1 MSQSRSVRRAARRR
15 SRRAEIEADR
25 RGRAG
30 APGARP
36 GSTLA
41 ALTSSALA
49 FSGIAGSAAADAP
62 TDRYSSDY
70 SFSYYKEDSL
80 PSSKVAPGSPTS
92 RYEIETHQF
101 QMTAPIFDRMD
112 MNVNVLYESMSGATP
127 WFVEEGADGKPVQVM
142 SGATV
147 SEKRTDAKL
156 STSYYFDRA
165 KLTGSSGFSIE
176 NDYASFG
183 GGLAAETHFNEKRTT
198 LGGALGFSIDYLDP
212 TDSNSEYPTRP
223 NSADKQSVS
232 VMASL
237 SQILARGTA
246 IQSSATYQY
255 QTGYLSDPYKL
266 VSVEGANVADS
277 RPDERNQF
285 TWLTRLRHRVEAM
298 NASVHLDYRF
308 YTDDWKLTSHTAEL
322 AWYQTFFTNFRLIPS
337 LRYYSQSQADFYDT
351 WFDIAP
357 ADGYASSDYRLSPY
371 GAISWRIQ
379 AEYGMQG
386 WPGTMDWVLS
396 FAWERY
402 LSDGDFAL
410 GKVSVENP
418 GLVNWNLFSVRFSAS
433 F

>member
-1 MSQSRSVRRAARRR
+1 VSQSRSVRRAAQRRARR
-15 SRRAEIEADR
+15 SGRLCTRRDV
-25 RGRAG
+25 AG
-30 APGARP
+30 APNARP

-49 FSGIAGSAAADAP
+49 LSGIAGSAAADAP

-70 SFSYYKEDSL
+70 SFSFYEEDSL
-80 PSSKVAPGSPTS
+80 SSSKVAPGSTRS

-101 QMTAPIFDRMD
+101 QMSAPIFERMD
-112 MNVNVLYESMSGATP
+112 VSINLLYESMSGATP

-142 SGATV
+142 SGASV
-147 SEKRTDAKL
+147 DDKRTDAKVA
-156 STSYYFDRA
+156 TSYYFDNA
-165 KLTGSSGFSIE
+165 KLTGTSGFSIE
-176 NDYASFG
+176 KDYTSFG
-183 GGLAAETHFNEKRTT
+183 GGIAGETHFNQKQTT
-198 LGGALGFSIDYLDP
+198 LGGAAGFSVDFLDP
-212 TDSNSEYPTRP
+212 TDSDEFATRP
-223 NSADKQSVS
+223 NSEEKQSVTL
-232 VMASL
+232 MASL

-255 QTGYLSDPYKL
+255 QTGFLSDPYKL
-266 VSVEGANVADS
+266 VSVEGANIADS
-277 RPDERNQF
+277 RPDERHQF
-285 TWLTRLRHRVEAM
+285 TWLTRLRHRVESM
-298 NASVHLDYRF
+298 NASLHLDYRF
-308 YTDDWKLTSHTAEL
+308 YADDWNVTSHTAEI

-357 ADGYASSDYRLSPY
+357 NDGYASSDYRLSPY
-371 GAISWRIQ
+371 GAISWRLQ

-386 WPGTMDWVLS
+386 WPWTMDWVLS

-402 LSDGDFAL
+402 ISDADFAL

-418 GLVNWNLFSVRFSAS
+418 GLVSWNLYSVRFSAS

>member
-1 MSQSRSVRRAARRR
+1 MSQSRSVRRAAQRRN
-15 SRRAEIEADR
+15 RRAEALCAR
-25 RGRAG
+25 RV
-30 APGARP
+30 RP

-49 FSGIAGSAAADAP
+49 LSGIAGSAAADAP

-80 PSSKVAPGSPTS
+80 PSSKVAPGSTKS

-101 QMTAPIFDRMD
+101 QMSAPIFERMD
-112 MNVNVLYESMSGATP
+112 LNLNVLYESMSGATP
-127 WFVEEGADGKPVQVM
+127 WFVEEGDDGKPVEVM

-156 STSYYFDRA
+156 STSYYFDNA
-165 KLTGSSGFSIE
+165 KVTGSSGFSIE
-176 NDYASFG
+176 NDYTSFG
-183 GGLAAETHFNEKRTT
+183 SGLAAETHFNEKRTT
-198 LGGALGFSIDYLDP
+198 LGGALGFSLDYLDP
-212 TDSNSEYPTRP
+212 TDSNAEYPTRP
-223 NSADKQSVS
+223 NSADKQSVTL
-232 VMASL
+232 MASL
-237 SQILARGTA
+237 SQVLGRGTA

-285 TWLTRLRHRVEAM
+285 TWLTRLRHRVEPL

-357 ADGYASSDYRLSPY
+357 TDGYASSDYRLSPY

-402 LSDGDFAL
+402 LSDANYAL
-410 GKVSVENP
+410 GKVSVANP
-418 GLVNWNLFSVRFSAS
+418 GLVSWNLYSVRFSAS